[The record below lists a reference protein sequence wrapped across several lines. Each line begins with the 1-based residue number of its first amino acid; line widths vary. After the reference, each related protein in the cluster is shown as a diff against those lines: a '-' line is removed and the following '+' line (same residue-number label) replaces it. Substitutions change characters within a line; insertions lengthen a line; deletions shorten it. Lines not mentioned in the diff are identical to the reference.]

1 MILYDM
7 IKAPNPRRVRMFVAE
22 KSSEIFAQLERR
34 EIDIPGGANLTPQ
47 FLAINPRGVVPTLV
61 LDDGTVIDESIAI
74 CRYFEEIYPEPN
86 LMGSTPVEKAL
97 IESAQ
102 RQMELEGLYAIAA
115 VFRNSAPQFADR
127 ALPGTSPSFAQSI
140 DYVERGT
147 AQTQHYFA
155 ALNQRLKDRSFIA
168 GDRFTIA
175 DITAFIAVGF
185 ARWVKLG
192 PAPDHENTH
201 RWLAQVKQRPSALA

>member
-7 IKAPNPRRVRMFVAE
+7 LKAPNPRRVRMFIAE
-22 KSSEIFAQLERR
+22 KSPEVFAKLERR
-34 EIDIPGGANLTPQ
+34 EIDIPGGANLTSA
-47 FLAINPRGVVPTLV
+47 FLAINPRGIIPTLV

-86 LMGSTPVEKAL
+86 LMGSTPVEKAQ

-115 VFRNSAPQFADR
+115 AFRNSAPQFADR
-127 ALPGTSPSFAQSI
+127 ALPGMLPSFGQSA

-147 AQTQHYFA
+147 AQTHYYFA
-155 ALNQRLKDRSFIA
+155 NLDRRLKNNAYIV

-192 PAPDHENTH
+192 PEASHENTH
-201 RWLAQVKQRPSALA
+201 RWLAQIKLRPSALV